1 MSLELSPSST
11 SPTPVRKYPTRQ
23 RMPSLKSL
31 ESIPDCPP
39 SVSRFLGAVDQAPDA
54 GPSGPDAFRGMPT
67 LVAESES
74 ETTASDE
81 SLTPPSSPGSSSP
94 SPVAHT
100 NALPSAVDEL
110 PVSQRPG
117 PSLRLSACARTSSSS
132 PLSKAQKL
140 GGLSWSS
147 ASGPSA
153 RSASLPCPGMRCVH
167 SCH

>member
-1 MSLELSPSST
+1 
-11 SPTPVRKYPTRQ
+11 
-23 RMPSLKSL
+23 MPSLKSL

-67 LVAESES
+67 LVSESES

-100 NALPSAVDEL
+100 NAL
-110 PVSQRPG
+110 Q
-117 PSLRLSACARTSSSS
+117 SL
-132 PLSKAQKL
+132 
-140 GGLSWSS
+140 
-147 ASGPSA
+147 SGPFTSA
-153 RSASLPCPGMRCVH
+153 LCLCAHLVVVPRVEGAKAWWALVVVSVWALR
-167 SCH
+167 